1 MKNVYK
7 TGLWACFLFCA
18 ASRAGAQQ
26 FTIKES
32 ETDLSGPKHELLLC
46 PGGDYL
52 AITHHYNDDKDP
64 LTVSRFDPKSLS
76 QRYTN
81 NIQELSQQH
90 YRAAMYSAGRPY
102 ILCSTKDGAI
112 SRYAINDQNGTLAG
126 SPAALFDLTG
136 KEEDAKFSSGSSA
149 DKNYHYLAVRE
160 HVKKEKGE
168 VLEGVVLDKQMNKLC
183 SFSYITPEDRDD
195 FQHVDFAQADNGTLS
210 LIYGIG
216 VKAKKDDYTPNL
228 YTLVQVDTKGKT
240 TATPL
245 TGLPVGDLR
254 NISWTAIGGQLQ
266 FTGLISTEKKS
277 GFTVFVSGS
286 YDPATKKIAGLRQKE
301 IKSLLT
307 QSGDIVKD
315 IDKKGIPADAS
326 VLKTIT
332 LSDGSKELVLEVN
345 SDRFYQ
351 SYYGTYSNQPQFSPS
366 GQRIGIAPNTPS
378 YSMIYHNRG
387 NVYILKLDKTN
398 DPVWM
403 NVISKKQQE
412 GDVVIA
418 IGVATITDDKDDTHV
433 FFFDNKK
440 NTEPA
445 SASPT
450 QVTGT
455 EYKRNVFACVTVSR
469 DGKMSKEIIEQE
481 DPEFRL
487 MLEEAVSEGNKELI
501 CMAIK
506 TKRAF
511 AEEHLFNHASF
522 RLTRI
527 EKKK

>member
-1 MKNVYK
+1 MAPKRLVFLMTEYNEFFLSYGH
-7 TGLWACFLFCA
+7 TGLF
-18 ASRAGAQQ
+18 
-26 FTIKES
+26 
-32 ETDLSGPKHELLLC
+32 ELLLR
-46 PGGDYL
+46 PVGGYS
-52 AITHHYNDDKDP
+52 DDKDP
-64 LTVSRFDPKSLS
+64 LTVSR
-76 QRYTN
+76 
-81 NIQELSQQH
+81 
-90 YRAAMYSAGRPY
+90 
-102 ILCSTKDGAI
+102 
-112 SRYAINDQNGTLAG
+112 YAINDQNGSLSG

-149 DKNYHYLAVRE
+149 DKNYHYLTVRQ

-168 VLEGVVLDKQMNKLC
+168 VLEGVVLDRQMNKLC

-195 FQHVDFAQADNGTLS
+195 FQHVDFVQADNGTLS
-210 LIYGIG
+210 LIYSIG

-245 TGLPVGDLR
+245 TGLPAGDLR
-254 NISWTAIGGQLQ
+254 NISWTSLGGQLQ
-266 FTGLISTEKKS
+266 FTGFISMEKKS
-277 GFTVFVSGS
+277 GFTVFVTGS
-286 YDPATKKIAGLRQKE
+286 YDPATKKIEGLRQKE

-315 IDKKGIPADAS
+315 IDKKGIPGDVS
-326 VLKTIT
+326 VLKTIA

-345 SDRFYQ
+345 SDRLYQ
-351 SYYGTYSNQPQFSPS
+351 SYYGTYSNQPQYNST

-378 YSMIYHNRG
+378 YSMVYHNRG

-412 GDVVIA
+412 GDVVIS

-433 FFFDNKK
+433 LFFDSRK
-440 NTEPA
+440 NTDPA
-445 SASPT
+445 SPSPA

-455 EYKRNVFACVTVSR
+455 EYKKNVFTSVTVSR
-469 DGKMSKEIIEQE
+469 DGKMSKEVVDIE
-481 DPEFRL
+481 DPEYRL
-487 MLEEAVSEGNKELI
+487 MLEEAILEGGKDLL

-506 TKRAF
+506 TTRSF
-511 AEEHLFNHASF
+511 SEEHLFNHASF
-522 RLTRI
+522 RLAKL
-527 EKKK
+527 ELKK